1 VETEIGWL
9 RRGHLRLIS
18 NSPKA
23 TAGRRQTNPSSFGV
37 ARHPPGARSHASQIF
52 QGAGRAQ
59 LNEMGVIQPYTS
71 QANYGAI
78 IAQHRCPTGQGP
90 AYAALYSFK

>member
-1 VETEIGWL
+1 L

-37 ARHPPGARSHASQIF
+37 ARQSSEERSDASQIF

-59 LNEMGVIQPYTS
+59 LNEMRVVRQVDGTESSREHIFRIVCGLRPATS
-71 QANYGAI
+71 TSYG
-78 IAQHRCPTGQGP
+78 RTGR
-90 AYAALYSFK
+90 L